1 MDVMSYFLKKYVYA
15 GIGILAVVFVG
26 YYFYLGKNIVGQTSD
41 TVQRGE
47 SSQAVENGTTE
58 KAPPVSVKVD
68 GTGKYTVEV
77 LPMAFSDA
85 APEYPSLDRPLV
97 FGQGYP
103 EEARKIMSDKMNA
116 TIAAL
121 KKDPNQYNEWLN
133 LGIFRNGI
141 NDWEGARQIWEFLT
155 VANPSQPAPFANLA
169 NLYAF
174 SLKDPVRAEAN
185 LKKAIEKGPLEMS
198 VYRLGYEFYRFVR
211 KRDDLARDMLN
222 QGIAKTDSPDLKY
235 LRDHYDELK

>member
-1 MDVMSYFLKKYVYA
+1 MSYLSKKYV
-15 GIGILAVVFVG
+15 IGAIGGALVLVLLG
-26 YYFYLGKNIVGQTSD
+26 SYFNFGPSLIGFDSD
-41 TVQRGE
+41 TGAGE
-47 SSQAVENGTTE
+47 DNSQIQEQKPADGT
-58 KAPPVSVKVD
+58 PPVSVKVD

-77 LPMAFSDA
+77 VPTISSDA
-85 APEYPSLDRPLV
+85 APKYPSLDRPLV
-97 FGQGYP
+97 FAQGYP

-121 KKDPNQYNEWLN
+121 KKDMNQYGEWVN

-155 VANPSQPAPFANLA
+155 VMSPSQQAPFANLA

-185 LKKAIEKGPLEMS
+185 LKKAIEKGPLETS

-211 KRDDLARDMLN
+211 KDDGLAKDILN
-222 QGIAKTDSPDLKY
+222 QGIARTDSPDLKY
-235 LRDHYDELK
+235 LRDHYDELN